1 MRAAI
6 SIIMF
11 FMFVA
16 VTVFAGTFEKEF
28 NISPGKKLS
37 INLQTGGSIE
47 VTGWNKNSV
56 KVLVEYRGS
65 KFDEEG
71 VDFYQSSSGL
81 DIDVSYGSYN
91 EHGLDFIINVPEKF
105 DVDIQTMGGD
115 ISIVKVEGRFS
126 GQTMGGAL
134 NLSEVKGKVE
144 MTTMG
149 GDIELTK
156 SDLDGNLSTMG
167 GRVLFEDVVG
177 DVNGS
182 SMGGNVAYRNV
193 KLRNGEWRARE
204 KEVSI
209 TTMGGEINVDDAPMG
224 AAVKTMGGNIDIKR
238 AKLYVKATTMGGN
251 IDIGE
256 IDGWIK
262 ANTMGGDISAVMVG
276 DPDKGERDVEI
287 SSMGGDIEL
296 TLPAGISADFEIR
309 LTYTKN
315 SSQSYKIRSDFDLKI
330 EESKEWEYSKG
341 SPRKIIRGTG
351 SVKGGKN
358 RIKIE
363 TINGNIL
370 IRKGK

>member
-1 MRAAI
+1 MKTAI
-6 SIIMF
+6 SIITLAMF
-11 FMFVA
+11 LTA
-16 VTVFAGTFEKEF
+16 TVFAGTFEKEF
-28 NISPGKKLS
+28 KISSGKKLS
-37 INLQTGGSIE
+37 INIQTGGSIE

-81 DIDVSYGSYN
+81 DIDVSYGGHSGR
-91 EHGLDFIINVPEKF
+91 GLDFFINVPEKF
-105 DVDIQTMGGD
+105 DIDVQTMGGN
-115 ISIVKVEGRFS
+115 IKIVKVEGRFS
-126 GQTMGGAL
+126 GQTMGGDL
-134 NLSEVKGKVE
+134 SLSEVKGKVE

-149 GDIELTK
+149 GDIALTQ

-167 GRVLFEDVVG
+167 GGVLFEDVVG

-182 SMGGNVAYRNV
+182 SMGGNVIYRNV
-193 KLRNGEWRARE
+193 KMRNGEWRARE

-209 TTMGGEINVDDAPMG
+209 STMGGEINVDDAPMG
-224 AAVKTMGGNIDIKR
+224 AAVKTMGGNIEINR
-238 AKLYVKATTMGGN
+238 AKLYVRATTMGGN

-262 ANTMGGDISAVMVG
+262 ASTMGGDVSAVMVG
-276 DPDKGERDVEI
+276 DPDKGERNVEI

-296 TLPAGISADFEIR
+296 TLPAGISADFDIR

-315 SSQSYKIRSDFDLKI
+315 SSQSYKISSDFDLKV

-341 SPRKIIRGTG
+341 SPRKVIRGGG

-363 TINGNIL
+363 TINGNIT